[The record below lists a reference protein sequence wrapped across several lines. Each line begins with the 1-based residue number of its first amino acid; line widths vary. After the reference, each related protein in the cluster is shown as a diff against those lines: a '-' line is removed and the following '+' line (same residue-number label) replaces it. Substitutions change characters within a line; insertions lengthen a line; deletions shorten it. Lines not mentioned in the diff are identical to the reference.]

1 MVSEWCYFRLS
12 KLEHRFWVLDVLNFS
27 FLSTQRPGS
36 FVVFFKREVRF
47 FREVFRAPLLNV
59 LNDGFGSA
67 I

>member
-1 MVSEWCYFRLS
+1 MSEWYYFRLS

-27 FLSTQRPGS
+27 FLSTQRSGS

-47 FREVFRAPLLNV
+47 FREVFRAPLLNM
-59 LNDGFGSA
+59 LNDDFGSA